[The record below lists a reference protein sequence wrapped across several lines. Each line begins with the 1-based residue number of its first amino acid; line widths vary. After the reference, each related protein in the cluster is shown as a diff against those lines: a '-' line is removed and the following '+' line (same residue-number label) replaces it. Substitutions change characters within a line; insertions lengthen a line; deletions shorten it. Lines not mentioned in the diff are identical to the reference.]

1 MSRISISLNSALLTV
16 IMTLLVLLMTPPVSG
31 SIQLTSSVMISGPD
45 RADRLKS
52 VDKSKRVESSTNSTI
67 DLVKVDK
74 SKRRMYLLKDETV
87 IQEFRI
93 ALGAR
98 PKGHKLWEGDQRTPE
113 GLYNLDFVIEH
124 SAFYR
129 SIHIDYPNQK
139 DIEWARYKGINPG
152 GNIKIHGLKNGDR
165 RKPEYVQSFD
175 WTNGCIAIT
184 NAEMDV
190 FLSLVESGTPILIEW

>member
-1 MSRISISLNSALLTV
+1 MSHKSVSLNSALLTV
-16 IMTLLVLLMTPPVSG
+16 ITTLFVLFISPPVLG
-31 SIQLTSSVMISGPD
+31 SLELTNTVMISGPD
-45 RADRLKS
+45 KADHADRS
-52 VDKSKRVESSTNSTI
+52 NNVDRPKDSTI

-74 SKRRMYLLKDETV
+74 SKRRMYLLKDETI

-113 GLYNLDFVIEH
+113 GLYKLDFIIEH
-124 SAFYR
+124 STFYR

-165 RKPEYVQSFD
+165 RHPEYVQSFD

-184 NAEMDV
+184 NDEMDV